1 MKGCT
6 DTFLEYP
13 VVSFSFW
20 NMLVRSAVI
29 HFDRWSKVILDIIH
43 QGLELLI
50 TVDLANG
57 ESIAVAQA

>member
-6 DTFLEYP
+6 DTLLEYP
-13 VVSFSFW
+13 VISFSFG
-20 NMLVRSAVI
+20 NMLVRSAVV
-29 HFDRWSKVILDIIH
+29 HFDRGSKVILDIIH

-57 ESIAVAQA
+57 ESIAVV